1 MKLQDKLDAMR
12 EKSKSNLPPETV
24 AAMHKATEELAQSG
38 IMERILRPGDE
49 IPHFTLPDE
58 HENEI
63 SSEELL
69 KKGPLVVT
77 FYRGTW

>member
-24 AAMHKATEELAQSG
+24 AIMNKATEKLAQSG
-38 IMERILRPGDE
+38 IMERILKPGNTL
-49 IPHFTLPDE
+49 PHFTLPDE
-58 HENEI
+58 RDNQI
-63 SSEELL
+63 SSEEML

>member
-12 EKSKSNLPPETV
+12 EKSKSNLPPE
-24 AAMHKATEELAQSG
+24 AAAIMAKATEELTQSG
-38 IMERILRPGDE
+38 IMDRILKPGNE

-58 HENEI
+58 HENQI
-63 SSEELL
+63 SSEDML

-77 FYRGTW
+77 FYRGLW

>member
-24 AAMHKATEELAQSG
+24 AIMNKATEESAQSG
-38 IMERILRPGDE
+38 IMERILKPGNE
-49 IPHFTLPDE
+49 LPHFTLPDE
-58 HENEI
+58 RENQV
-63 SSEELL
+63 SSENLL
-69 KKGPLVVT
+69 KNGPLVVT

>member
-1 MKLQDKLDAMR
+1 MKLQDKLDAMK

-24 AAMHKATEELAQSG
+24 AAMHNATEELAQSG

-58 HENEI
+58 YENEI